1 MLWISLAIASLVVV
15 ALAVW
20 DQRFRKMAEPALSV
34 LVAVGL
40 ISAFV
45 VWWTDDNARPNEP
58 LSPVTADRPVA
69 TIADNQVRLDNLT
82 FEKSTPASSYVVTG
96 MIHNDST
103 AFLDYFTLDVTL
115 DDCPDGT
122 CRTIGRDDALII
134 ARIPPGQSA
143 ALRTSLV
150 FPAPRTGPPETPRWT
165 TAIVKI
171 QSSPAGP

>member
-45 VWWTDDNARPNEP
+45 VWWTDDNARPPES
-58 LSPVTADRPVA
+58 LSPVTADQPVA
-69 TIADNQVRLDNLT
+69 TIAESQVRLENLQ

-96 MIHNDST
+96 TVHNDST

-115 DDCPDGT
+115 DDCPSGA

-134 ARIPPGQSA
+134 ARIPPGHSA
-143 ALRTSLV
+143 PLRTSLI
-150 FPAPRTGPPETPRWT
+150 FPAPRSGPPEAPQWT

>member
-1 MLWISLAIASLVVV
+1 MLWILLAAASLLIVG
-15 ALAVW
+15 LAVW
-20 DQRFRKMAEPALSV
+20 EPRFRKLAEPVLSV

-45 VWWTDDNARPNEP
+45 VWWTDDNAKMREP

-69 TIADNQVRLDNLT
+69 TIGENQIRLENLQ

-96 MIHNDST
+96 TVHNDSE
-103 AFLDYFTLDVTL
+103 AFLDYFSLDVML
-115 DDCPDGT
+115 DDCPAGT

-150 FPAPRTGPPETPRWT
+150 FPAPRAGPPETPRWT

>member
-1 MLWISLAIASLVVV
+1 MLWILLALASFVVV

-40 ISAFV
+40 LSAFV
-45 VWWTDDNARPNEP
+45 VWWTDDNARPPEP
-58 LSPVTADRPVA
+58 LSPVTADRPTAMIVE
-69 TIADNQVRLDNLT
+69 NQIRLEQLQ
-82 FEKSTPASSYVVTG
+82 FEKSSPASSYVVTG
-96 MIHNDST
+96 ILHNDSA

-115 DDCPDGT
+115 DDCPDGA
-122 CRTIGRDDALII
+122 CHTIGRDDALVI

-143 ALRTSLV
+143 PLRTSLV
-150 FPAPRTGPPETPRWT
+150 FPAPRSGPPAAPRWT